1 MIGTKD
7 NAVSIAQFNAN
18 VTVIGLIQFVWPTCY
33 EVLDRFGSAQV
44 RQTPPEFVRH
54 FYSQVVLRLLVVLTD
69 LTK

>member
-1 MIGTKD
+1 VIGAKD
-7 NAVSIAQFNAN
+7 DAVSLTQFNAN
-18 VTVIGLIQFVWPTCY
+18 VSLIRSIQFVWPTCD

-44 RQTPPEFVRH
+44 CQTPPEFVSH

>member
-1 MIGTKD
+1 MIGAKD

-18 VTVIGLIQFVWPTCY
+18 MSIVGLIQFVWPTCD
-33 EVLDRFGSAQV
+33 EVVDRLGSAQV
-44 RQTPPEFVRH
+44 CQTPPEFVRH

>member
-18 VTVIGLIQFVWPTCY
+18 MSIVGLIQFVWATCD
-33 EVLDRFGSAQV
+33 EVVDRLGRAQV
-44 RQTPPEFVRH
+44 CQTPPEFVRH